1 MEISAE
7 GRKGAVR
14 NSKSKK
20 KNKNPPLRHSPFF
33 SIKEA
38 PPLLSVLHMG
48 LILISNELEENIN
61 SLREELQK
69 H

>member
-7 GRKGAVR
+7 GKKGAVR
-14 NSKSKK
+14 NSKRKE
-20 KNKNPPLRHSPFF
+20 KNKNPPLHHLPFF

-38 PPLLSVLHMG
+38 PPLLSVLHIR

-61 SLREELQK
+61 SLR
-69 H
+69 